1 MAPYLAIITSIPFLA
16 LLILHYGNL
25 WGLYFLITAAPKF
38 MNTVLGFNL
47 AHSGILAA
55 LPYLARMTCGFIFG
69 SIGDAIRH
77 KNVFPLTIIRKVFTI
92 PCKTTNGFFKTISYR
107 LSFLQPT

>member
-1 MAPYLAIITSIPFLA
+1 MAPYLSIVTSIPFLA
-16 LLILHYGNL
+16 LLVLHYGNL

-69 SIGDAIRH
+69 SIGD
-77 KNVFPLTIIRKVFTI
+77 VIRKKDIWALTTIRKLFTI
-92 PCKTTNGFFKTISYR
+92 PCKYTIN
-107 LSFLQPT
+107 